1 MMALSDYIRNI
12 KERLNPQEGGSR
24 YISTDTRGLRID
36 EASYVVFDTELSGL
50 DPAKDFIVS
59 IGALKITGGKID
71 LGNEFYR
78 LVKPVGEMTKK
89 SIEIHGIT
97 PGELETARGLDE
109 VLPEFLDYIT
119 DSVLVGH
126 FVSIDMAFVNAALK
140 SKYNEKLRNTAV
152 DTGSV
157 HEWLSDNG
165 AAFRKHYRGGS
176 VETDLFSIAQRC
188 GITIDS
194 THNALNDAFITAQLF
209 QRFLYFLKA
218 DGILTLNELFDIGRA

>member
-1 MMALSDYIRNI
+1 MMALSDYIRNVR
-12 KERLNPQEGGSR
+12 ERFTSTKGDSI
-24 YISTDTRGLRID
+24 YTDTGNIRID

-50 DPAKDFIVS
+50 DPARDFIVS
-59 IGALKITGGKID
+59 IGALKMTGGKIE

-78 LVKPVGEMTKK
+78 LVKPAGEMTRK
-89 SIEIHGIT
+89 SVEIHGIT
-97 PGELETARGLDE
+97 PKELETARGLDE
-109 VLPEFLDYIT
+109 ILPELIDYIT

-140 SKYNEKLRNTAV
+140 VKYSKKLGNPAI
-152 DTGSV
+152 DTGAV

-165 AAFRKHYRGGS
+165 EAFRKRYRGGS
-176 VETDLFSIAQRC
+176 EKTDLFSIANRC

-209 QRFLYFLKA
+209 QRFIYYLEEGGIHSLK
-218 DGILTLNELFDIGRA
+218 DLLDIGKA